1 MNQMNQV
8 VIEGNVVR
16 DTTVRETARGTR
28 VCIVPIATN
37 HFYRNANG
45 ETQKEVAFFDVE
57 AWGDNFC
64 TRMAQMAKKGRGLRV
79 VGRLKQDRWK
89 NQEGKSA
96 SKIYILAEHIDFQ
109 HPKTE
114 EKSAEEKKVE
124 EEEQKKKKEEENKKS
139 DIVEAGIKLLDNLFP
154 EAGFNHLE
162 KNAGYVPLFP
172 AALPVPRRLQSSCPG
187 KSAPDYGY
195 ALAYHRGYLPRSSK
209 CGLHRRKRRGCLS
222 KHRKTLYGFE

>member
-114 EKSAEEKKVE
+114 EKSD
-124 EEEQKKKKEEENKKS
+124 S
-139 DIVEAGIKLLDNLFP
+139 DSEART
-154 EAGFNHLE
+154 
-162 KNAGYVPLFP
+162 NA
-172 AALPVPRRLQSSCPG
+172 
-187 KSAPDYGY
+187 KSAAEGIRAESEFSDTSGEF
-195 ALAYHRGYLPRSSK
+195 ADG
-209 CGLHRRKRRGCLS
+209 GE
-222 KHRKTLYGFE
+222 TVF